1 MAARMDNAR
10 VENTDIEAAVAV
22 LGAIY
27 GSFLL
32 TVIALN
38 VGWL

>member
-1 MAARMDNAR
+1 MAAQMDNVR
-10 VENTDIEAAVAV
+10 ENNTDIEAAVAV
-22 LGAIY
+22 LSTIY